1 MSEACG
7 ANHQAPSAACG
18 ANHQAP
24 SEACGA
30 NHQAPSGPLSGLRV
44 VEVGSEITGPYCT
57 KLLVDLGADVCKVE
71 PTSGDPIRRWGTVL
85 PGGIDHSGLFEYLNA
100 GKRGATVGL
109 ASEGDLDSLHDL
121 VAGADVLIE
130 NLAPGSQQRWDWG
143 LDPDSLARLNPR
155 LVVVRISD
163 FGQHGPYRD
172 RETTPLTLQA
182 ASGWVNER
190 EPGRPPVQ
198 AGARIPEYIAGSYA
212 AMGALTALRIAAG
225 GVGRPVEVDVSVFE
239 ALLSTLPYPM
249 LLAER
254 LIKMGLPGNAK
265 GAPMLGIVRAA
276 DGWVGINCLT
286 GQHWLDVCAMVGLP
300 EFGEHQIAIMI
311 GGPERE
317 EFFEKANPWLE
328 SMTVADLVELSQAL
342 RIPAAPVTDGES
354 ILSCPQYA
362 ERGFFIDTRTDAAA
376 QGFVRPGP
384 PFRLSKTPA
393 ESPRPAPALGAPVT
407 GWDGVAAADS
417 HRGDGAFSALPP
429 ADVTQP
435 FAGLKVFDLSTF
447 WAGAYLTCYLGA
459 FGADVVK
466 VESIQRP
473 DGHRYSGSLLRDGDD
488 WYERGPLWQGT
499 NLNKRD
505 ITLDLSSETGRELA
519 RRMAAE
525 ADVVVENFSPR
536 VVEHFGL
543 DYDSLVEINPDVIMV
558 RMPGFGLE
566 GPWRDYVGWAL
577 NIEQLSGM
585 SSTTGYADGPP
596 CNLQGPADPIA
607 GVHAAVAL
615 LAALE
620 HRARTGEG
628 QLIEVAQIEA
638 GAAVT
643 AEPVI
648 EYSLTG
654 RVQAREG
661 NRHRTYAQGVYPTAT
676 EDEWV
681 AISVRNDADW
691 VAVAEAV
698 GQPEL
703 GSDLRFVTAQA
714 RLDNHEAFDDVLA
727 AWTRG
732 RTAAE
737 VADELRMRAVP
748 AEPTLRADRMYDV
761 EQLDARSFYQELE
774 HPITGRHRFPG
785 WPFHLTPGPDRHH
798 RSVSPTL
805 GQHNDEVLGEVGVS
819 EQEIALLRQR
829 QIIGERLLNS

>member
-1 MSEACG
+1 M
-7 ANHQAPSAACG
+7 
-18 ANHQAP
+18 
-24 SEACGA
+24 
-30 NHQAPSGPLSGLRV
+30 RV
-44 VEVGSEITGPYCT
+44 VEVGSEISAPYCT
-57 KLLVDLGADVCKVE
+57 KLLVDLGAEVYKVE
-71 PTSGDPIRRWGTVL
+71 PTTAADPLREWGPKL
-85 PGGIDHSGLFEYLNA
+85 GGGVDHSALFEYLNA
-100 GKRGATVGL
+100 GKRGFPIDFGSTSDGA
-109 ASEGDLDSLHDL
+109 AFHDL
-121 VAGADVLIE
+121 VAEADLLVE
-130 NLAPGSQQRWDWG
+130 NLGPEHEGRWNLG

-155 LVVVRISD
+155 LAVVRISS
-163 FGQHGPYRD
+163 FGQLGPLRD
-172 RETTPLTLQA
+172 RQTTPLTLQA
-182 ASGWVNER
+182 AAGWVNER
-190 EPGRPPVQ
+190 ESGRTPVQ

-212 AMGALTALRIAAG
+212 AMGALTALRIAAAG
-225 GVGRPVEVDVSVFE
+225 LDRPVEVDLSVFE

-276 DGWVGINCLT
+276 DGWIGINCLT
-286 GQHWLDVCAMVGLP
+286 GQHWLDVCAMMGLP
-300 EFGEHQIAIMI
+300 EFGEHQISIMI

-317 EFFEKANPWLE
+317 EFFEKARPWLE
-328 SMTVADLVELSQAL
+328 SMTVADLVDLSQAL

-354 ILSCPQYA
+354 ILACPQYA
-362 ERGFFIDTRTDAAA
+362 ERGFFIEAPHEASEA
-376 QGFVRPGP
+376 GFLRPGA

-393 ESPRPAPALGAPVT
+393 LPPRPAPRLASDAHGPNEAP
-407 GWDGVAAADS
+407 GSEQRRSDS
-417 HRGDGAFSALPP
+417 FSASPP
-429 ADVTQP
+429 AEVTLP

-459 FGADVVK
+459 LGADVVK

-519 RRMAAE
+519 LKMASE

-536 VVEHFGL
+536 VVEQFGL
-543 DYDSLVEINPDVIMV
+543 DYDSLAKVNPDVIMV

-585 SSTTGYADGPP
+585 SSATGYADGPP

-607 GVHAAVAL
+607 GVHATVAL

-628 QLIEVAQIEA
+628 QLIEVAQIEV

-654 RVQAREG
+654 RVRSREG
-661 NRHRTYAQGVYPTAT
+661 NRHRTYAQGVYQTAVD
-676 EDEWV
+676 DEWV
-681 AISVRNDADW
+681 AISVRDDSDW
-691 VAVAEAV
+691 VAVAEV
-698 GQPEL
+698 L
-703 GSDLRFVTAQA
+703 GEQDLRADARFATSQA
-714 RLDNHEAFDDVLA
+714 RLDNHDAFDDVLT
-727 AWTRG
+727 AWTRT
-732 RTAAE
+732 RTPADIAE
-737 VADELRMRAVP
+737 ELGCRGVP
-748 AEPTLRADRMYDV
+748 AERLLSADRMYDV
-761 EQLDARSFYQELE
+761 EQLDARGFYEELE

-785 WPFHLTPGPDRHH
+785 WPFRIAPGPDRHH
-798 RSVSPTL
+798 RSVAPTL
-805 GQHNDEVLGEVGVS
+805 GQHNSEVLAAVGLS
-819 EQEIALLRQR
+819 EAHIAALRDQKV
-829 QIIGERLLNS
+829 IGESLLNS